1 MADGEGDDVNVLKAA
16 VRTVVLTPVQR
27 LRKRA
32 KRVQRRRDERALAA
46 HAGLIVQSGPFAGMS
61 LQGAR
66 SPIGGKLLG
75 THEME
80 LAPVL
85 ERLCHSDLQHV
96 VNVGAADGFYA
107 VGMLRRL
114 TTARATAFEMVTS
127 YHSAIDE
134 LARSNGV
141 RDRLA
146 VRGACDVEALAS
158 AIAAN
163 ERTLVIIDVEGAERD
178 LLDPARVPR
187 LRDAWILVELH
198 DFVDPQISTIVRQRF
213 HDTHR
218 VTGYRAAPRTIH
230 DVPAVDGM
238 SARALLRLADEGRP
252 ALMEWYWMEPARIA
266 RAD

>member
-1 MADGEGDDVNVLKAA
+1 MTLLKSV
-16 VRTVVLTPVQR
+16 VRAVVLAPVQR

-32 KRVQRRRDERALAA
+32 QRVQRHRDERALAA
-46 HAGLIVQSGPFAGMS
+46 RAGLRVQTGPFAGMS

-80 LAPVL
+80 LAPVI
-85 ERLCHSDLQHV
+85 ERLSCSDMQHV

-114 TTARATAFEMVTS
+114 TTAHATAFEMVES

-146 VRGACDVEALAS
+146 IRGACDVEALAS
-158 AIAAN
+158 AMAGN

-178 LLDPARVPR
+178 LLDPSRVPR
-187 LRDAWILVELH
+187 LCDAWILVELH
-198 DFVDPQISTIVRQRF
+198 DFVDPQISTILRRRF
-213 HDTHR
+213 DATHR
-218 VTGYRAAPRTIH
+218 VTCYRAAPRTVR
-230 DVPAVDGM
+230 DVPAVAGM
-238 SARALLRLADEGRP
+238 SARGLLRLADEGRP
-252 ALMEWYWMEPARIA
+252 ALMEWFWMEPARFIQ
-266 RAD
+266 AD